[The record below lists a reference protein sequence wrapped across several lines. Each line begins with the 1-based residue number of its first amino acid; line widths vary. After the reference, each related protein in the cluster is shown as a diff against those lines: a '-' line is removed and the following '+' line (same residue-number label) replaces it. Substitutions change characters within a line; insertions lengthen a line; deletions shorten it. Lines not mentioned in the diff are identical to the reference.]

1 MINNMFK
8 KIGLGM
14 FILLVNISFVF
25 GALPSADD
33 LVSYYD
39 MQDQSGVYIDL
50 MNRANITAPSASDE
64 QGYYS
69 GAYTGTNDANGG
81 GDLYERDPSG
91 TLTNAGTASSSWGDD
106 YPKRIDS
113 IGQFRDADG
122 EYGYSFTPLG
132 GQYNKSVDWTGNLI
146 VDIPYSYDDN
156 FSVSFYRY
164 NKMSAMNL
172 RDTRELDFIN
182 RRGFLSEKSSSVNT
196 AYWNQAVHDYGTTA
210 IPNHNR
216 VYGQDIHIMEQ
227 NSNDTI
233 VRTGTMYKETD
244 GAGKFVFTAG
254 LNDAYESQA
263 YYGVGFS
270 HYFYCEDD
278 ARATKFPVQVG
289 PYSSVDNYGALYI
302 KADYYRGG
310 STAIG
315 RLETCLSDGYSIG
328 TGTTTSSA
336 ISPGG
341 QVAFG
346 YYDPNTY
353 SSTSLLE
360 GSMIYN
366 IEYFYMNDTVQVQQN
381 NDGTFY
387 EIDNRNAQV
396 TNHLQLYGNVLDTE
410 WIHYV
415 FTFNSGTMKT
425 YVEGSLVDTTSL
437 SGFNSTN
444 NLQLVLGGDNLSPG
458 STLNMPTDG
467 LLNNSYAPL
476 YVSELDN
483 NVFNWRCSRHYGSR
497 GETTG
502 TSGLGTCTES
512 GFVSNNVPHKPT
524 GTVSID
530 EISIWDGE
538 LNAQEVL
545 DMNGEYYSDLTEAV
559 LYDIISYHALEEE
572 SAPYLDSYGLFD
584 MTSASQ
590 PTATP
595 GKIGNGQDFNS
606 NVSNTLTTASSLH
619 DYLDFDET
627 WSINMWILEDANTT
641 SDGIF
646 YGSSTYVFNTTGT
659 TIDTSTA
666 TYGANYTDGAWR
678 MMTWTYEP
686 FAGQKIYI
694 DGTLVATGDKASS
707 TYKSAVNF
715 AYDGINYND
724 MMIDEVGWWAR
735 ELTSGDIDLLYNSG
749 AGRSLTQL
757 GGLQQGGGVGGGGSV
772 ATSPTSTVQSYSG
785 FPSYMTGTCSYS
797 DATGNIVMDYNDP
810 TQGISYAELNIYTW
824 ENGRRTYEQ
833 QVTSTAH
840 SDTLTIGV
848 SSYLNNG
855 EDVQA
860 LAYINTT
867 NTESYAGGRYMVCD
881 VYATAENTIASAIGV
896 GNAVGFGFFILLAFL
911 TMGLMLRS
919 AVGVLLFGGA
929 GFFILTTFFLNIGQ
943 TAMYLVVAMIFI
955 ILWGLTKR

>member
-1 MINNMFK
+1 MNNMFK
-8 KIGLGM
+8 KIGFGM
-14 FILLVNISFVF
+14 FILLINMAFVF
-25 GALPSADD
+25 SAPPSADD
-33 LVSYYD
+33 LISYYD

-69 GAYTGTNDANGG
+69 GVYTGTVSAYYLNETGYQILPNPTYAWANT
-81 GDLYERDPSG
+81 E
-91 TLTNAGTASSSWGDD
+91 D

-113 IGQFRDADG
+113 VGQFRDGDG

-146 VDIPYSYDDN
+146 VDIPYAYDDN

-164 NKMSAMNL
+164 NKMASSNIEDTRDLEFVNL
-172 RDTRELDFIN
+172 RGFMSATASGSTIN
-182 RRGFLSEKSSSVNT
+182 DIYTNSGVNYGTSSV
-196 AYWNQAVHDYGTTA
+196 
-210 IPNHNR
+210 PNHNR

-233 VRTGTMYKETD
+233 VRTGTKYKSET
-244 GAGKFVFTAG
+244 GGEYEFASMGTTVFTWGSYASIYSKWITNHYCG
-254 LNDAYESQA
+254 IGYE
-263 YYGVGFS
+263 G
-270 HYFYCEDD
+270 D
-278 ARATKFPVQVG
+278 ARMAKFPVEVSG
-289 PYSSVDNYGALYI
+289 SAGYSSESTTPLFI
-302 KADYYRGG
+302 KTQYV
-310 STAIG
+310 S
-315 RLETCLSDGYSIG
+315 
-328 TGTTTSSA
+328 TTSSA
-336 ISPGG
+336 EGRREECFAEGYTLGSGNLGSSDYNRAPGMQTAYTYYNANG
-341 QVAFG
+341 NTG
-346 YYDPNTY
+346 YVNNNY
-353 SSTSLLE
+353 
-360 GSMIYN
+360 IRA
-366 IEYFYMNDTVQVQQN
+366 IKQFHMNDTVQVQQTN
-381 NDGTFY
+381 NGTFY
-387 EIDNRNAQV
+387 EVDSRNAQI
-396 TNHLQLYGNVLDTE
+396 TNHDGGEVLDTE
-410 WIHYV
+410 WVHYV

-437 SGFNSTN
+437 SGFNSSN

-458 STLNMPTDG
+458 STVNMPTDG

-476 YVSELDN
+476 YVHKLVQGSYGYECNPVYSFDGSVTSYLNLN
-483 NVFNWRCSRHYGSR
+483 NCH
-497 GETTG
+497 
-502 TSGLGTCTES
+502 ES
-512 GFVSNNVPHKPT
+512 GFENNAVPHKPT
-524 GTVSID
+524 GLVSID

-559 LYDIISYHALEEE
+559 LYDVISYHALEEE
-572 SAPYLDSYGLFD
+572 SAPYLDAYGLFD
-584 MTSASQ
+584 LTSASQ
-590 PTATP
+590 PTAVP
-595 GKIGNGQDFNS
+595 GKSGNAQDFDS
-606 NVSNTLTTASSLH
+606 TVSNTLTTPSSLH

-641 SDGIF
+641 SNGIF
-646 YGSSTYVFNTTGT
+646 YGANDYYFRTNSTI
-659 TIDTSTA
+659 IDTST
-666 TYGANYTDGAWR
+666 TTFGANYTDGAWR

-694 DGTLVATGDKASS
+694 DGTLVATGDPASS
-707 TYKSAVNF
+707 SYKSAVNF

-724 MMIDEVGWWAR
+724 MYIDEIGWWAR
-735 ELTSGDIDLLYNSG
+735 ELTSGDISLLYNSG

-785 FPSYMTGTCSYS
+785 FPSYMTGTCSYN
-797 DATGNIVMDYNDP
+797 DATGNIVMDYSDP
-810 TQGISYAELNIYTW
+810 TQGISFAELNIFTW
-824 ENGRRTYEQ
+824 DNGRRSYEQ
-833 QVTSTAH
+833 QLTSTSH

-881 VYATAENTIASAIGV
+881 VYATADNTIANAVGL

-929 GFFILTTFFLNIGQ
+929 GFFILTSFFLNIGQ

-955 ILWGLTKR
+955 VLWGLTKR